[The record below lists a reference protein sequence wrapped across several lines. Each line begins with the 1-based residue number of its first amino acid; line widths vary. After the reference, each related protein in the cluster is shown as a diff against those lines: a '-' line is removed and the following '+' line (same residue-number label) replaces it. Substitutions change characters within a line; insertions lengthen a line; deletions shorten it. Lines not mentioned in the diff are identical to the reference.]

1 MARAL
6 RIEYPG
12 AVYHVTSRGNERRVI
27 FHDGEDCEQFL
38 RLLADAVTRF
48 GWILTAYTLMTNHF
62 HLVVETPTPTLSR
75 GMQWL
80 NGTYAAWF
88 NRKYARS
95 GHLFGGRYH
104 AFIVEKEA
112 YYLELLRYVVL
123 NPVRAKMVERPEEYR
138 WSSYRAIAGYEPAP
152 EWLTVSELAEFFG
165 PAGEWHDNFR
175 AYVEENL
182 TSEERLF
189 SRVQRQIYLGTEAWI
204 ASMRKLIES
213 KSRSD
218 AHPRVQREV
227 GRPSMKQIVD
237 VVAGELNIARSRL
250 REGRGGI
257 GRMVVAWLAWR
268 EGLYRLR
275 TIADELGLR
284 SLGRVT
290 DLVREAE
297 AAIQGATAIAVKCA
311 AMRARLTS
319 HLGDA

>member
-12 AVYHVTSRGNERRVI
+12 AVYHITSRGNERRVI
-27 FHDGEDCEQFL
+27 FLDDEDREQFL

-48 GWILTAYTLMTNHF
+48 GWILTAFTLMTNHF

-88 NRKYARS
+88 NRKRERS
-95 GHLFGGRYH
+95 GHLLGGRFH

-138 WSSYRAIAGYEPAP
+138 WSSYRAMAGYAPAP
-152 EWLTVSELAEFFG
+152 EWLNVTELAVFFG
-165 PAGEWHDNFR
+165 AEGAWHDNFK
-175 AYVEENL
+175 AYVEEKL

-189 SRVQRQIYLGTEAWI
+189 DRVQRQIYLGTEAWI
-204 ASMRKLIES
+204 ASMRTRIES
-213 KSRSD
+213 KPRSD
-218 AHPRVQREV
+218 AHPRIQREV
-227 GRPSMKQIVD
+227 GRPSMKQVVD
-237 VVAGELNIARSRL
+237 VVARELGVARSRL
-250 REGRGGI
+250 REGRGGL
-257 GRMVVAWLAWR
+257 GRMIVAWLGWR
-268 EGLYRLR
+268 EGLHRLR
-275 TIADELGLR
+275 TIADALGLR
-284 SLGRVT
+284 SVGRVS

-297 AAIQGATAIAVKCA
+297 IAMRDETAIAAACA
-311 AMRARLTS
+311 VMRARL
-319 HLGDA
+319 A

>member
-12 AVYHVTSRGNERRVI
+12 AVYHITSRGNERRVI
-27 FHDGEDCEQFL
+27 FLDDEDREQFL
-38 RLLADAVTRF
+38 RLLADAIARF

-88 NRKYARS
+88 NSKYARS

-138 WSSYRAIAGYEPAP
+138 WSSYRAMAGYEPAP
-152 EWLTVSELAEFFG
+152 TWLTVTELAEFFG
-165 PAGEWHDNFR
+165 PAGEARDNFR

-204 ASMRKLIES
+204 ASMRTLVES
-213 KSRSD
+213 KPRSD

-227 GRPSMKQIVD
+227 GRPSMTKIVD
-237 VVAGELNIARSRL
+237 IVAEELRVARNRL
-250 REGRGGI
+250 REGRGGL
-257 GRMVVAWLAWR
+257 GRMVVTWLGWR
-268 EGLYRLR
+268 EGLHRLR

-284 SLGRVT
+284 SLGRVS

-297 AAIQGATAIAVKCA
+297 DAMRRDVALAAKCA
-311 AMRARLTS
+311 AMRARL
-319 HLGDA
+319 A